1 MTSYYNNNSY
11 SQYNSAFDQAVADRN
26 SQIFWDAVSMTS
38 SDRNSIA
45 MSVYHSVPE
54 LRQDEN
60 AANRQH
66 KNERVR
72 RGRKAKGQPL
82 NFLRRFHANNHRFSL
97 FSFFIVSRFGSI
109 VNLLISFSL
118 TTRPTGKRLNAKSSS
133 GTCSARASY

>member
-1 MTSYYNNNSY
+1 MTSYYNNY

-45 MSVYHSVPE
+45 LSVYHSVPE
-54 LRQDEN
+54 LHQDEN
-60 AANRQH
+60 AANRQN

-72 RGRKAKGQPL
+72 RRKAKGQPL